1 MNIHERKMNKIYDKM
16 KDKRINTLQSERYY
30 LNGMVRQED
39 NKKLWKIRKFN
50 KIQNKVKTLG
60 SKLKNFDF

>member
-30 LNGMVRQED
+30 SNGMVRQED